1 MSKKLILGSGGIFWD
16 NPADPILE
24 HIYSLIDDKTAP
36 RLVYL
41 PTAGRDNPN
50 DESEVNDWA
59 FRHGFVEV
67 THLYLSQVPYSHA
80 FLEKTILGASMIY
93 CCGGNLKFLL
103 HHWRRTGVDKLLR
116 MAYDN
121 GVVVGG
127 QSSGAMCFC
136 AHGYDNCG
144 PGGAYMFLDTLSFV
158 PYILCPHFEDWPE
171 FLEDVKK
178 QEYDAIGLD
187 NDIIFSIV
195 DGHFT
200 IVDSHRNP
208 RHTAYWMPAD
218 EIFKPHNLYREPQ
231 YLDAMTFEV

>member
-59 FRHGFVEV
+59 FRHGFASV
-67 THLYLSQVPYSHA
+67 THLYLS
-80 FLEKTILGASMIY
+80 
-93 CCGGNLKFLL
+93 
-103 HHWRRTGVDKLLR
+103 R
-116 MAYDN
+116 
-121 GVVVGG
+121 
-127 QSSGAMCFC
+127 
-136 AHGYDNCG
+136 
-144 PGGAYMFLDTLSFV
+144 V

-171 FLEDVKK
+171 FLDDVKK

-218 EIFKPHNLYREPQ
+218 EGFKPHNLYREPQ
-231 YLDAMTFEV
+231 YLDAMAFEA